1 VADSEDMPPTGPVDD
16 TGATGR
22 ERIPADESGNG
33 VGDFMAP
40 DEPEHPD
47 GFFAELERQNR
58 NDEIVPKAEP
68 EDFGFDEISRE
79 EPADPAAA
87 DAQSDAGGR
96 GGGAS
101 RTARMRAASR
111 RRSGDS
117 SRRPPRARS
126 AESPF
131 ANPRVRLL
139 LGIVVVI
146 VVVAVIVLIVRD
158 YERNRLVDGYTSYV
172 TNSGQVAQASA
183 ALGTNLVRTMQNT
196 SGQSPAQLQA
206 DLTALATEAGHQT
219 AQAQHLD
226 MPSGVINANRALVLA
241 LQYRQDGL
249 QALSTNLQTIVH
261 SNSDNGAAQS
271 IAGSM
276 QQFLASD
283 VIVQDSYLTETAQAL
298 RNESITGVSVPS
310 ASAVTFLQGPNQ
322 NYVLAS
328 GAARL
333 LSPLRRVGTESSGQG
348 APVGLSLVSVV
359 AEPNSITLTPGI
371 AQTIPESSNLHW
383 AITVQNGGAYVE
395 NNIKV
400 STSLSYGT
408 TPVDIQTNTIAS
420 INPGQQLLISVPGP
434 QAGAVKLG
442 TLGLLHVQVATVPG
456 EQNVANN
463 AADYPITVTFS

>member
-1 VADSEDMPPTGPVDD
+1 VADSEDIPPTGPLDD

-22 ERIPADESGNG
+22 DRIP
-33 VGDFMAP
+33 P
-40 DEPEHPD
+40 DEHANGAGDIMAHDDLEHPD
-47 GFFAELERQNR
+47 GFFAELERHNR
-58 NDEIVPKAEP
+58 GEEIVPKAEP
-68 EDFGFDEISRE
+68 DDFGFDEISRE
-79 EPADPAAA
+79 EPPEPAAGDGA
-87 DAQSDAGGR
+87 AGAAAA
-96 GGGAS
+96 GAS
-101 RTARMRAASR
+101 RTARMRGAGTR
-111 RRSGDS
+111 RRSGGS
-117 SRRPPRARS
+117 SGRPPRARS
-126 AESPF
+126 AESPL

-139 LGIVVVI
+139 LGVVV
-146 VVVAVIVLIVRD
+146 VVVVVVVTVLIVRD

-172 TNSGQVAQASA
+172 NNSGQVAQASA
-183 ALGTNLVRTMQNT
+183 ALGSNLVRSMQNT

-206 DLTALATEAGHQT
+206 DLKALATEAGHQT
-219 AQAQHLD
+219 THAQQLD
-226 MPSGVINANRALVLA
+226 VPSGVVDANRALVLG

-261 SNSDNGAAQS
+261 STSDTAAAQS

-283 VIVQDSYLTETAQAL
+283 VIVQDSYLSETAQAL

-310 ASAVTFLQGPNQ
+310 ANSVTFLQGANQ

-348 APVGLSLVSVV
+348 APVGTSLVSVV

-371 AQTIPESSNLHW
+371 AETIPESSTLHW
-383 AITVQNGGAYVE
+383 AVTVLNGGSYVE

-400 STSLSYGT
+400 SASLSYGT
-408 TPVDIQTNTIAS
+408 TPVDVQTNTITTM
-420 INPGQQLLISVPGP
+420 NPGQQVLISVPGP
-434 QAGAVKLG
+434 QASAVKLG

-456 EQNVANN
+456 EQNIANN
-463 AADYPITVTFS
+463 AADYPITITFS

>member
-1 VADSEDMPPTGPVDD
+1 VADSEDMPPTGPLDD
-16 TGATGR
+16 TGETGR
-22 ERIPADESGNG
+22 NRTPADESENG
-33 VGDFMAP
+33 RGDFTAHDDP
-40 DEPEHPD
+40 DHPN
-47 GFFAELERQNR
+47 GFFAELEHHNR
-58 NDEIVPKAEP
+58 GEEIVPKAEP
-68 EDFGFDEISRE
+68 EDFGFDEISQD
-79 EPADPAAA
+79 EPQEPAAA
-87 DAQSDAGGR
+87 EQGAGGT
-96 GGGAS
+96 GAGRSS
-101 RTARMRAASR
+101 RTGRMRAAGGR
-111 RRSGDS
+111 RRSGGS
-117 SRRPPRARS
+117 SSRPPRTGA

-139 LGIVVVI
+139 LGIVVVV

-172 TNSGQVAQASA
+172 TNSAQVAQASA
-183 ALGTNLVRTMQNT
+183 ALGTNVVHTMQNT
-196 SGQSPAQLQA
+196 SGQSTAQLQA
-206 DLTALATEAGHQT
+206 DLKALATEAGHQT
-219 AQAQHLD
+219 AKAQQLD
-226 MPSGVINANRALVLA
+226 VPSGAVDANRALVLA
-241 LQYRQDGL
+241 LRYRQDGL

-261 SNSDNGAAQS
+261 SNSDTAAAQS
-271 IAGSM
+271 IAGAM

-310 ASAVTFLQGPNQ
+310 TSSVTFLPGANQ

-333 LSPLRRVGTESSGQG
+333 LGPLRHVGPESSGQG

-371 AQTIPESSNLHW
+371 AVTIPESSNLHW
-383 AITVQNGGAYVE
+383 AVTVQNGGSYVE

-400 STSLSYGT
+400 SGSVSYGT
-408 TPVDIQTNTIAS
+408 TPVDVQTNTIAT
-420 INPGQQLLISVPGP
+420 INPGQQVLISVPGP
-434 QAGAVKLG
+434 QASAVKLG
-442 TLGLLHVQVATVPG
+442 TLGLLHIQVATVPG